1 MGKAG
6 QALHPSPGFP
16 YARKEQCCGGEA
28 YDEGMHDLTTHFVGR
43 LRARDPQAWFE
54 LWETFGPILRAQ
66 LARWGRGR
74 IGPETVADLS
84 QETLAALSGAIDR
97 HDPSKGARFSTW
109 LLAIAKY
116 TLSDEMDKRYAQKR
130 GSGVKPLSLSA
141 QDDDGPRF
149 DVEGGERPDEE
160 YESLVFEAKVDAAL
174 RQVERTVGFEDFEAF
189 RQRVL
194 EGQKGK
200 AVAEA
205 LGASEATISRR
216 ASRAREALRA
226 ALGDVFGKYSF
237 TDEDWAE
244 LPRNG
249 LELNPKKGLDAS
261 FDEAVAE
268 IWLRASR
275 RRQQGQRS

>member
-1 MGKAG
+1 
-6 QALHPSPGFP
+6 
-16 YARKEQCCGGEA
+16 
-28 YDEGMHDLTTHFVGR
+28 MHDLTTQFVAR
-43 LRARDPQAWFE
+43 LRARDPDAWFE

-74 IGPETVADLS
+74 IGPETVQDLS
-84 QETLAALSGAIDR
+84 QETLTALSSAIDR

-116 TLSDEMDKRYAQKR
+116 TLSDEMDRRYAQKR
-130 GSGVKPLSLSA
+130 GSGRKPLSLSSH
-141 QDDDGPRF
+141 DDEGPRF

-160 YESLVFEAKVDAAL
+160 YEAQVFEAKVDAAL
-174 RQVERTVGFEDFEAF
+174 RQVERAVGFEDFEAY

-194 EGQKGK
+194 EGQTGR
-200 AVAEA
+200 AVALA

-216 ASRAREALRA
+216 TGRVREALRG
-226 ALGDVFGKYSF
+226 ALGEIFAKYSF
-237 TDEDWAE
+237 TEEDWAD

-249 LELNPKKGLDAS
+249 LELNPNKGQDPA

-268 IWLRASR
+268 VWLRASR
-275 RRQQGQRS
+275 RRQLRG

>member
-1 MGKAG
+1 
-6 QALHPSPGFP
+6 
-16 YARKEQCCGGEA
+16 
-28 YDEGMHDLTTHFVGR
+28 MHDLTTRFVGR

-84 QETLAALSGAIDR
+84 QETLTALSTAIDR

-130 GSGVKPLSLSA
+130 GGGIKPLSLSP
-141 QDDDGPRF
+141 QDDDGPGF
-149 DVEGGERPDEE
+149 DVEGGERPDQE
-160 YESLVFEAKVDAAL
+160 YEAQVFEAKVDAAL
-174 RQVERTVGFEDFEAF
+174 RQVERSVGFEDFEAF

-194 EGQKGK
+194 EGKGGRS
-200 AVAEA
+200 VAAA
-205 LGASEATISRR
+205 LGTSEATISRR
-216 ASRAREALRA
+216 AGRVRDALRG
-226 ALGDVFGKYSF
+226 ALSDVFSKYSF
-237 TDEDWAE
+237 TEEDWDE

-249 LELNPKKGLDAS
+249 LELNPKKGQDAS
-261 FDEAVAE
+261 FDEALAE
-268 IWLRASR
+268 VWLRASR
-275 RRQQGQRS
+275 RRQQKGRS

>member
-1 MGKAG
+1 M
-6 QALHPSPGFP
+6 
-16 YARKEQCCGGEA
+16 R
-28 YDEGMHDLTTHFVGR
+28 DLTTQFVAR
-43 LRARDPQAWFE
+43 LRTRDPDAWFE

-74 IGPETVADLS
+74 IGPETVQDLS
-84 QETLAALSGAIDR
+84 QETLTALSSAIDR

-116 TLSDEMDKRYAQKR
+116 TLSDEMDRRYAQKR
-130 GSGVKPLSLSA
+130 GGGLKPLSLSA
-141 QDDDGPRF
+141 QSDEGPRF

-160 YESLVFEAKVDAAL
+160 YEAQVFEAKVDAAL
-174 RQVERTVGFEDFEAF
+174 RQVERNVGFEDFEAY

-194 EGQKGK
+194 EGQPGK
-200 AVAEA
+200 VVAKS
-205 LGASEATISRR
+205 LGTSEATISRR
-216 ASRAREALRA
+216 TSRVREVLRPT
-226 ALGDVFGKYSF
+226 LGEVFAKYSF
-237 TDEDWAE
+237 TEEDWAD

-249 LELNPKKGLDAS
+249 LELNPNKSLDAS

-275 RRQQGQRS
+275 RRQHQG